1 MLFHVVPENMFG
13 DRAGCSRPCFY
24 RRHPCRRQQQLSN
37 IGFLHDILRPLMVMS
52 HNNPGSERC
61 HGRRPCDT
69 DTCQGVTRRGT
80 QKEECPSQKQVPK
93 SMIACLDFRGF
104 SADEIKVKVTDS
116 AVVVCGR
123 HDDPENSFRVTRTLP
138 LPPGVDKTG
147 IICRYVDGKVTLE
160 IPASAKDSVEDK
172 SERQEDE
179 KKVEHKEEN
188 IKTDPTRTSN
198 AGDDDDDDDGMGI
211 DREAQAAFQVGM
223 EHLTGLFSSIF
234 GLPPEEKKDLL
245 HRSPDEKEEP
255 AEQTNT
261 GLDRDEP
268 RPEDDNT
275 TETESLGD
283 LTDVEE
289 ERSEEEKG
297 EKGDTCLMLKY
308 DEKMSLTDDADDFLH
323 VEKQTTGD
331 SAPEQTTVRIMPE
344 DEDVARLTSDREEDV
359 PKTEVEAENKVPVSS
374 TSPDFEIRFDL
385 SSYKPDNIR
394 VVVRSGDV
402 IVEAERESKYDGYS
416 ETETLRRRIR
426 LPDKVD
432 QSMLTSV
439 LNAEGEMTIQAP
451 FLSQAISGKEEK
463 TVPVIWE

>member
-1 MLFHVVPENMFG
+1 MLFHVVPENVFG
-13 DRAGCSRPCFY
+13 DRAGYSRPCYY

-52 HNNPGSERC
+52 HNNPESECC
-61 HGRRPCDT
+61 HSRRLCDT
-69 DTCQGVTRRGT
+69 ESGGAQRG
-80 QKEECPSQKQVPK
+80 ECPAQKQVPK

-104 SADEIKVKVTDS
+104 SAGEIKVKVTDS

-123 HDDPENSFRVTRTLP
+123 HDDPGNSFRVTRTLP
-138 LPPGVDKTG
+138 LPPGFDRTG

-160 IPASAKDSVEDK
+160 IPASTKVTVEEK
-172 SERQEDE
+172 PEKQKDE
-179 KKVEHKEEN
+179 KKIEQKEEN
-188 IKTDPTRTSN
+188 IKTDPTRTSDT
-198 AGDDDDDDDGMGI
+198 GDDDDDDGLEI
-211 DREAQAAFQVGM
+211 DSEVQAAFQVGM

-234 GLPPEEKKDLL
+234 GLPPEEKKDLVN
-245 HRSPDEKEEP
+245 RSLDKKEEP

-268 RPEDDNT
+268 RSEDNT
-275 TETESLGD
+275 TETESLDD

-289 ERSEEEKG
+289 EISEEEKG
-297 EKGDTCLMLKY
+297 EEEDTCLMLKY
-308 DEKMSLTDDADDFLH
+308 DEKLSLTDDADDFLH

-331 SAPEQTTVRIMPE
+331 SAPDQTTVRIMPE
-344 DEDVARLTSDREEDV
+344 GEDVARLTSDREEDV
-359 PKTEVEAENKVPVSS
+359 EKTQVKAEEKVPISS
-374 TSPDFEIRFDL
+374 TPQDFKIRFDL
-385 SSYKPDNIR
+385 SSYKPDDIR

-402 IVEAERESKYDGYS
+402 IVEAERENKHDEYT

-426 LPDKVD
+426 LPEKVD

-451 FLSQAISGKEEK
+451 FLSQAISGKEDK

>member
-1 MLFHVVPENMFG
+1 MLFHVVPENVFG
-13 DRAGCSRPCFY
+13 DRAGYSRPCY
-24 RRHPCRRQQQLSN
+24 YPRHPCRRQQQLSN
-37 IGFLHDILRPLMVMS
+37 MGFLHDILRPLMVMS
-52 HNNPGSERC
+52 HNNPGSESC

-69 DTCQGVTRRGT
+69 ETCQGVTRRGA
-80 QKEECPSQKQVPK
+80 QKGECPSQKQVPK
-93 SMIACLDFRGF
+93 SRIACLDFRGF

-123 HDDPENSFRVTRTLP
+123 HDDPGNSFRVTRTLP

-147 IICRYVDGKVTLE
+147 IICRYVDGKVTIE

-172 SERQEDE
+172 PEKQEDE

-188 IKTDPTRTSN
+188 IQTDPTRTSDT
-198 AGDDDDDDDGMGI
+198 GDDDDDDGGMEI

-234 GLPPEEKKDLL
+234 GLPPEEKKDLVIG
-245 HRSPDEKEEP
+245 SPDKKEES
-255 AEQTNT
+255 AEQANT
-261 GLDRDEP
+261 ALDREEP

-275 TETESLGD
+275 TETESL
-283 LTDVEE
+283 DVEE

-297 EKGDTCLMLKY
+297 EEGDTCLMLKY
-308 DEKMSLTDDADDFLH
+308 DEKLSLTDDADDFLH

-331 SAPEQTTVRIMPE
+331 SAPEQTTVRIMHKE
-344 DEDVARLTSDREEDV
+344 EEVARLMSDGEEDV
-359 PKTEVEAENKVPVSS
+359 DKTQAEIDEKAPASS
-374 TSPDFEIRFDL
+374 TSQYFQIRFDL
-385 SSYKPDNIR
+385 SSYKPDDIR

-402 IVEAERESKYDGYS
+402 IVEAERESTCDGYS

-439 LNAEGEMTIQAP
+439 LNAEGKMTIQAP
-451 FLSQAISGKEEK
+451 FLSQAISWKEEK

>member
-13 DRAGCSRPCFY
+13 DRVGFSRPCYY

-69 DTCQGVTRRGT
+69 ETCQGVTRRGT

-188 IKTDPTRTSN
+188 NQTDPTRTSDTGSVN
-198 AGDDDDDDDGMGI
+198 DDDG
-211 DREAQAAFQVGM
+211 GM
-223 EHLTGLFSSIF
+223 EIESGN
-234 GLPPEEKKDLL
+234 PDKD
-245 HRSPDEKEEP
+245 EEP
-255 AEQTNT
+255 AEQMTT
-261 GLDRDEP
+261 DQGRVEP
-268 RPEDDNT
+268 RPEEANT
-275 TETESLGD
+275 TEAESFD
-283 LTDVEE
+283 KHMEA
-289 ERSEEEKG
+289 EEEKG
-297 EKGDTCLMLKY
+297 QEEYTCLMLKH
-308 DEKMSLTDDADDFLH
+308 DEKLSLADDVDDLVH
-323 VEKQTTGD
+323 VQKQTTGD
-331 SAPEQTTVRIMPE
+331 SAPEQTTVSKMGE
-344 DEDVARLTSDREEDV
+344 EEVAARLMSDGEEDV
-359 PKTEVEAENKVPVSS
+359 DKTQAEADERAPASS
-374 TSPDFEIRFDL
+374 TSQYFQIRFDL

-402 IVEAERESKYDGYS
+402 IVEAERESTCDGYS